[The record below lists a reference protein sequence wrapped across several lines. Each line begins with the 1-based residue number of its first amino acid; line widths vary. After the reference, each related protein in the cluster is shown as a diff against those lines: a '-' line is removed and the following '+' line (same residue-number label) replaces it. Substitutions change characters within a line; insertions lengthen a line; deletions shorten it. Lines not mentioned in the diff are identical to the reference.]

1 MKRFIYSEFLPRQTK
16 DNSWKTKTAEAS
28 LFFRHV
34 QSGWGNATLVITHA
48 ESKMSCYNPLQLPMY
63 DDDEGGR
70 IYITCTFVN
79 SFSGVVH
86 KQQKCERLSL
96 ATLT

>member
-1 MKRFIYSEFLPRQTK
+1 MFSK
-16 DNSWKTKTAEAS
+16 NG
-28 LFFRHV
+28 

-70 IYITCTFVN
+70 VYITCTFVN

-86 KQQKCERLSL
+86 KQQKCDRLSL